1 MASLKRQQ
9 REIAAILSQAQNI
22 FEQLVSQSSGKAKE
36 EFVGLYGKWVKENL
50 DKALAEIE
58 SLRVEKVIASRNERK
73 NTADIFETCI
83 DRAVAAIE
91 GSHGV
96 KYSINEL
103 FKYKPDYSAQEIT
116 ALGKITRQCDRA
128 LLRLK
133 IFRSPTLSII
143 TSGWL
148 WATIV
153 IVAILSIPVYRYG
166 WLYFQPI
173 VEHQSTSQHE
183 IIRQQVKSDIA
194 VIQAQARAPEKS
206 ILERSSSTAKAI
218 WDLMSTIPKI
228 VSALAA
234 AWSVILIW
242 VRR

>member
-1 MASLKRQQ
+1 MASLKSQQ
-9 REIAAILSQAQNI
+9 KEIANILSRAQNI
-22 FEQLVSQSSGKAKE
+22 FEQLVNQSSGKAKE

-50 DKALAEIE
+50 NKALAEIE
-58 SLRVEKVIASRNERK
+58 SLRVEKVTASRNERR
-73 NTADIFETCI
+73 NTSDIFENYI

-91 GSHGV
+91 DSHGV

-103 FKYKPDYSAQEIT
+103 FKYKPDYSAQQIT
-116 ALGKITRQCDRA
+116 ALGKITRKCDRA

-153 IVAILSIPVYRYG
+153 IVAVLSIPVYRYG
-166 WLYFQPI
+166 KLYLQPI
-173 VEHQSTSQHE
+173 VANQSTSKHE
-183 IIRQQVKSDIA
+183 IIQQHLKSDIA
-194 VIQAQARAPEKS
+194 VIQAQATAPEKS
-206 ILERSSSTAKAI
+206 ILERSSSTVKAI

-228 VSALAA
+228 ISALAA

-242 VRR
+242 ARR

>member
-1 MASLKRQQ
+1 MTSLKSQQ
-9 REIAAILSQAQNI
+9 KEIVNILSQAQNI
-22 FEQLVSQSSGKAKE
+22 FERLVSQSSSKAKE

-50 DKALAEIE
+50 NKAIAEIE
-58 SLRVEKVIASRNERK
+58 ALKVDKVIASRNERK
-73 NTADIFETCI
+73 STSDIFENYI
-83 DRAVAAIE
+83 DRAVAAIKDT
-91 GSHGV
+91 HGV

-103 FKYKPDYSAQEIT
+103 FKYKPDYSAQQIT
-116 ALGKITRQCDRA
+116 ELGRITRQCDRA

-133 IFRSPTLSII
+133 IFRSPALSII

-206 ILERSSSTAKAI
+206 ILERSSSTANAI

-228 VSALAA
+228 ISALAA

-242 VRR
+242 ARR